1 MGYAAQR
8 RRQTSA
14 IFQEYTQISGKTIEQ
29 ALKSEMSGDILNGLL
44 DIGMF
49 LRFLTSNFQ
58 SLFKEPGFLIPK
70 IR

>member
-1 MGYAAQR
+1 LGYAAQR

-49 LRFLTSNFQ
+49 LRFL
-58 SLFKEPGFLIPK
+58 I
-70 IR
+70 